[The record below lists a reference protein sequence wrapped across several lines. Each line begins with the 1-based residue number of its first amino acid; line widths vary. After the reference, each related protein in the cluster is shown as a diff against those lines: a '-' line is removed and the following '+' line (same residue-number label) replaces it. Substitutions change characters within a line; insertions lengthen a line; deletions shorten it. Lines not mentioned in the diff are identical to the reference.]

1 MKNSCVKII
10 NNQLKTKYFR
20 SINLNRKFNSV
31 DDSNLFKK
39 KVSLFVI
46 QNKTKT
52 MSSNSKKKLTKK
64 RNLENLDYNL
74 QHTSKLKTIKS
85 NESKLQKKKPRSN
98 SNLEEALKDCKQLED
113 PPTTDSEKL
122 LSSNRLTY
130 DFYNT
135 PCEQLAQQLLG
146 KILVRKLEN
155 RKILKGRIVE
165 TESYL
170 GGIDKASQT
179 YQNKVTPRNVP
190 MYMPPGTIYV
200 YLTYGMYHCFN
211 ISSQGEGA
219 AVLLRGIEPLE
230 GIEEMMSYRLSNLK
244 SKNKKILKIHELC
257 NGPSKLCLSFKINRD
272 CCKYSLCSWKNMWIE
287 NDNNSPEEKTE
298 IIQCPRIG
306 IDSAGPEWAMKPL
319 RFYIYNN
326 TSLL

>member
-1 MKNSCVKII
+1 
-10 NNQLKTKYFR
+10 
-20 SINLNRKFNSV
+20 
-31 DDSNLFKK
+31 
-39 KVSLFVI
+39 
-46 QNKTKT
+46 
-52 MSSNSKKKLTKK
+52 MSSSSKKKSFKK
-64 RNLENLDYNL
+64 RNLENLDHNL

-85 NESKLQKKKPRSN
+85 NESELQKKKLRSN
-98 SNLEEALKDCKQLED
+98 SSLEEALKDCKQLED
-113 PPTTDSEKL
+113 PPITNSEKL

-130 DFYNT
+130 NFYNI

-146 KILVRKLEN
+146 KILVRKLKN
-155 RKILKGRIVE
+155 GKILKGRIVE

-179 YQNKVTPRNVP
+179 YQNKVTSRNLP

-230 GIEEMMSYRLSNLK
+230 GIEKMMSYRTSNLK

-287 NDNNSPEEKTE
+287 NDSNPSEETIE

-319 RFYIYNN
+319 RYYIYNN
-326 TSLL
+326 TSVSKRDKKAEDNFINQK